1 MIALSL
7 ATIAQ
12 ALDARLVMP
21 AGQSVAR
28 AEVIEVLAVST
39 DTRQASE
46 VPALFVALLTQRA
59 DGHDHLAAAAQ
70 SGAVAALVMKVSP
83 DASLPQLV
91 VSDTWVALRT
101 LAREVLDRVGCRV
114 VGITGSYGKT
124 TTKDLMVAALGAQ
137 RRTVGARA
145 SFNNELG
152 VPLTML
158 AVETDTEVLVAE
170 LGARLAGDLALTA
183 RLVRPDIA
191 VVTAVGPVHL
201 ETFGDIDGVARE
213 KGQLVASLGPDGIA
227 ALNADDER
235 VAAMPSPGAQVL
247 LVSADGRADADVR
260 AIDVTSDEMGRASAT
275 VETPWGRTHLTAP
288 LPGRH
293 HLANALLALA
303 VAGVEG
309 VELDAAAAAIGRA
322 ATSAS
327 RSVLQQV
334 GGVHVLD
341 DAYNASAPTVLGAL
355 RTLRELP
362 CAGRRWAVL
371 GLMAELGSTSL
382 AQHREVGRATA
393 GIDMLVVVGD
403 EAAGIAE
410 GALEAGRGAS
420 SIHRCSDVAEA
431 DRLLVAEIV
440 AGDVVLFK
448 ASRVVGLDRSA
459 AALMA
464 SLSAPGSEGA
474 AR

>member
-12 ALDARLVMP
+12 VLDARIVMP
-21 AGQSVAR
+21 AGQSVAA
-28 AEVIEVLAVST
+28 AEGIEVLAVST

-46 VPALFVALLTQRA
+46 VPALFVALLTERA
-59 DGHDHLAAAAQ
+59 DGHDHLAAAAR
-70 SGAVAALVMKVSP
+70 SGAVAVLVMKVAP
-83 DASLPQLV
+83 DVSLPQLV
-91 VSDTWVALRT
+91 VSNTWVALRT
-101 LAREVLDRVGCRV
+101 LAREVLDRAASRV
-114 VGITGSYGKT
+114 VAITGSYGKT
-124 TTKDLMVAALGAQ
+124 TTKDLIVAALGAQ

-158 AVETDTEVLVAE
+158 AVEADTEILVAE
-170 LGARLAGDLALTA
+170 LGARLDGDLALTA

-213 KGQLVASLGPDGIA
+213 KAQLVAALGPDGVA
-227 ALNADDER
+227 VLNADDHR
-235 VAAMPSPGAQVL
+235 VAEMPSPGAQVL
-247 LVSADGRADADVR
+247 LVSADGRADAAVR
-260 AIDVTSDEMGRASAT
+260 ATDVTSDELGRVSAT
-275 VETPWGRTHLTAP
+275 VETPWGCTHLSVP

-293 HLANALLALA
+293 HLTNALLALT

-309 VELDAAAAAIGRA
+309 VDLDAAAAAIGRA
-322 ATSAS
+322 PTSAS
-327 RSVLQQV
+327 RSVLLEV
-334 GGVHVLD
+334 GGVRVLD

-355 RTLRELP
+355 RTLQELP
-362 CAGRRWAVL
+362 CDGRRWAVL
-371 GLMAELGSTSL
+371 GLMAELGPTSL
-382 AQHREVGRATA
+382 QQHREVGRAAA
-393 GIDMLVVVGD
+393 GVDVLVIVGD
-403 EAAGIAE
+403 GAAGIAE
-410 GALEAGRGAS
+410 GALEAGLEPS
-420 SIHRCSDVAEA
+420 SLYRCADVAEV
-431 DRLLVAEIV
+431 DRLLAAEIV

-464 SLSAPGSEGA
+464 SLTAAGMKEA